1 MNKFVFRSKV
11 KKLMTN
17 VKEILTRVK
26 EHMTKVK
33 EFIAKARDYVRVDGL
48 LHIMASAIIL
58 LSLHTFMGYLWSL
71 AITIVADITK
81 ELYDRFT
88 DGAVEWHD
96 LICDAIGIVY
106 ASMVILIGIL

>member
-1 MNKFVFRSKV
+1 MNKFVTFRSKV
-11 KKLMTN
+11 KELMTK

-26 EHMTKVK
+26 ELITKVK
-33 EFIAKARDYVRVDGL
+33 GYVRVDGL
-48 LHIMASAIIL
+48 LHIMASVIIL
-58 LSLHTFMGYLWSL
+58 LSLYPFIGYLWSL
-71 AITIVADITK
+71 AITIVAGITK

-88 DGAVEWHD
+88 DGAAEWHD

>member
-1 MNKFVFRSKV
+1 MNK
-11 KKLMTN
+11 

-26 EHMTKVK
+26 EHMTKV
-33 EFIAKARDYVRVDGL
+33 RGYVRVDGL

-58 LSLHTFMGYLWSL
+58 LSLHPFIGYLWSL
-71 AITIVADITK
+71 AITIVAGITK

-88 DGAVEWHD
+88 DGAAEWHD

>member
-1 MNKFVFRSKV
+1 MNKFVTFRSKV
-11 KKLMTN
+11 KKLMTKL
-17 VKEILTRVK
+17 KEILTRVK
-26 EHMTKVK
+26 EFITKV
-33 EFIAKARDYVRVDGL
+33 RGYVRVDGL

-58 LSLHTFMGYLWSL
+58 LSLHPFIGYLWSL
-71 AITIVADITK
+71 AITIVAGITK

-88 DGAVEWHD
+88 DGAAEWHD

>member
-1 MNKFVFRSKV
+1 MNKFVQFWSKV
-11 KKLMTN
+11 KVLMTK

-26 EHMTKVK
+26 EHMTKV
-33 EFIAKARDYVRVDGL
+33 RGYVRVDGL

-58 LSLHTFMGYLWSL
+58 LSLHPFIGYLWSL
-71 AITIVADITK
+71 AITIVAGITK

-88 DGAVEWHD
+88 DGAAEWHD

-106 ASMVILIGIL
+106 SSMVILIGIL

>member
-1 MNKFVFRSKV
+1 MNKFVTFRSKV

-17 VKEILTRVK
+17 
-26 EHMTKVK
+26 VK

-71 AITIVADITK
+71 AITIVAGITK

>member
-1 MNKFVFRSKV
+1 
-11 KKLMTN
+11 MTN
-17 VKEILTRVK
+17 VKEFV
-26 EHMTKVK
+26 
-33 EFIAKARDYVRVDGL
+33 AKARDYVRVDGL

-71 AITIVADITK
+71 AITIVAGITK
-81 ELYDRFT
+81 ELHDRFT

>member
-1 MNKFVFRSKV
+1 MNRFVTFRSKV
-11 KKLMTN
+11 KKLMT
-17 VKEILTRVK
+17 
-26 EHMTKVK
+26 KVK
-33 EFIAKARDYVRVDGL
+33 EFITKVRGYVRVDGL

-58 LSLHTFMGYLWSL
+58 LSLHPFIGYLWSL
-71 AITIVADITK
+71 AITIVAGITK

-88 DGAVEWHD
+88 DGAAEWHD

>member
-1 MNKFVFRSKV
+1 MNKFVQFWSKV
-11 KKLMTN
+11 KVLMTK

-26 EHMTKVK
+26 EHMTKV
-33 EFIAKARDYVRVDGL
+33 RGYVRVDGL

-58 LSLHTFMGYLWSL
+58 LSLHPFIGYLWSL
-71 AITIVADITK
+71 AITIVAGITK

-88 DGAVEWHD
+88 DGAAEWHD